1 MVFILSIS
9 LIEAQEIHQAAAKG
23 DISKVRSFLMVDPTL
38 IHSLDNF
45 KRTSLHWA
53 CRIDNIELVKL
64 LVDKGSDLNLMDM
77 NGIAPL
83 QSLASRGLVK
93 AAELLIEKG
102 ADLNIQDKFGLATPL
117 HMASISG
124 HYQML
129 VLLIEKGADA
139 YIVDKNENTVLH
151 SAVNGNQMKIAE
163 YLIAKYPELLNSLDF
178 DGNSCLHIAVKS
190 EMKEMVEL
198 LVSKGANLNTQNT
211 IGETAYNI
219 AQDKKFTEIA
229 SFLVAK
235 GADKQPQM
243 FLVMKGNYL
252 GQRKPGKQPEIFLKG
267 IISTSEGIHGTV
279 AFSPD
284 NNEVSWTSDGSKG
297 LQIMKVKDGQWTKP
311 RILPFIEGYAVDAPF
326 YSFDGKRLYF
336 LAGKTDNQGMSGRM
350 GFWYF
355 TKTEKGWDNPQPLDS
370 IANSVPMHFQGSMDI
385 NGTVYFSGLY
395 MSKYENGK
403 YLTPVKLPY
412 PINIEKSSAIGPCI
426 SPKGDFIIFN
436 RSTPPPNYTSGVY
449 ISFKNKDDSWS
460 EPINL
465 SEKLNL
471 DGSMFRLSPD
481 GKFLFF
487 QSTRSGGAKYRSI
500 YWVDASIIDELRPN

>member
-45 KRTSLHWA
+45 KRTPLHWA

-64 LVDKGSDLNLMDM
+64 LVDQGSNLNLMDM

-93 AAELLIEKG
+93 AAELLIEEG

-124 HYQML
+124 HYQMV
-129 VLLIEKGADA
+129 VLLIEKGANA
-139 YIVDKNENTVLH
+139 NIIDKNENTVLH
-151 SAVNGNQMKIAE
+151 SAIEGKQLKIVE
-163 YLIAKYPELLNSLDF
+163 YIISKFPTLLMVQDF
-178 DGNSCLHIAVKS
+178 DGNTAFHVAVS
-190 EMKEMVEL
+190 NGMKEAVEL
-198 LVSKGANLNTQNT
+198 LVIKGANLNTRNT

-243 FLVMKGNYL
+243 FPVLKGNYL

-284 NNEVSWTSDGSKG
+284 NKEVSWTSGSSVG
-297 LQIMKVKDGQWTKP
+297 LRIMELKDGQWTKP
-311 RILPFIEGYAVDAPF
+311 RILPFIECQAEWAFGI
-326 YSFDGKRLYF
+326 SRKQKKG
-336 LAGKTDNQGMSGRM
+336 GKTR
-350 GFWYF
+350 
-355 TKTEKGWDNPQPLDS
+355 NPS
-370 IANSVPMHFQGSMDI
+370 IQLPI
-385 NGTVYFSGLY
+385 LY
-395 MSKYENGK
+395 R
-403 YLTPVKLPY
+403 
-412 PINIEKSSAIGPCI
+412 CI
-426 SPKGDFIIFN
+426 SRVQWI
-436 RSTPPPNYTSGVY
+436 
-449 ISFKNKDDSWS
+449 
-460 EPINL
+460 
-465 SEKLNL
+465 
-471 DGSMFRLSPD
+471 
-481 GKFLFF
+481 
-487 QSTRSGGAKYRSI
+487 
-500 YWVDASIIDELRPN
+500 